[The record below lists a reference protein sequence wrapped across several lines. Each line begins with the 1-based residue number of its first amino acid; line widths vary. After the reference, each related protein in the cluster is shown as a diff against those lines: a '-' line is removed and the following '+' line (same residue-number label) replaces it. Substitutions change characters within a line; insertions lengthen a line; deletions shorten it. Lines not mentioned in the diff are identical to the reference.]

1 MSKCEKIELAITTIP
16 YITTSHK
23 NSAKIIFYLSAKMQ
37 SKELLPKL
45 GLFTTISIVVGAVI
59 GSGIF
64 KKPAL
69 MASELGSPE
78 LVILVWVIAGIITL
92 FGALSNAEVA
102 GLISETGGQYVY
114 FEKMYGKFFAFLY
127 GWSIFAV
134 IQTGSIASITYIFG
148 EYSQYF
154 DALRINYFLPE
165 SWKDFYL
172 YVPLLGKIF
181 FFHDLGIK
189 IVTITAILFLTAA
202 NYIGVVFGGVL
213 ANIFTWMKVFA
224 ISLLVFYGFM
234 YSGGSVVNFTLD
246 ATTTSYGQVG
256 SFAGFIAALSGA
268 FWAYDGWNNITYI
281 AGEVKNSQK
290 NIPLALI
297 FGSLIILAVYLI
309 INLAYLYVLPVEEMS
324 KSTLVAAD
332 VALKAI
338 GPIGAGLV
346 SAAVMISTFGTS
358 NGTIMVSA
366 RVYYAMSR
374 KNLFFKSIGEVH
386 PKYFTPANALV
397 VQAVWSCVLVMSGT
411 FDILTDMLIFV
422 SWIFYAAGA
431 YGVFILRKKMPEGHR
446 PYKVWGY
453 PYIPAIFVVFAMLF
467 VILTLKN
474 DIENYMSGQSH
485 IINSIFGIF
494 LVLSGTPF
502 YFYFKKKYG
511 ELVIDKDV
519 DLKLEN
525 NDNTNV

>member
-1 MSKCEKIELAITTIP
+1 M
-16 YITTSHK
+16 
-23 NSAKIIFYLSAKMQ
+23 N
-37 SKELLPKL
+37 KESSLLPKL
-45 GLFTTISIVVGAVI
+45 GLFTTVSIVVGAVI

-69 MASELGSPE
+69 MASQLGSPE
-78 LVILVWVIAGIITL
+78 LLIFVWVLAGVITL

-102 GLISETGGQYVY
+102 GMISETGGQYVF

-127 GWSIFAV
+127 GWAIFAV

-154 DALRINYFLPE
+154 YLFRIDNFIPIEYV
-165 SWKDFYL
+165 DFYF
-172 YVPLLGKIF
+172 YIPLLGKIYPL
-181 FFHDLGIK
+181 HDIGVKL
-189 IVTITAILFLTAA
+189 VTISVILFLSIV
-202 NYIGVVFGGVL
+202 NYIGVVFGGIV
-213 ANIFTWMKVFA
+213 ANIFTWMKILA
-224 ISLLVFYGFM
+224 ILLLVYFGFM
-234 YSGGSVVNFTLD
+234 YSGGSVSNFTTD
-246 ATTTSYGQVG
+246 ASTTTYGSIG
-256 SFAGFIAALSGA
+256 SMAGFIAALSGA

-290 NIPLALI
+290 NIPLALTI
-297 FGSLIILAVYLI
+297 GALIILGIYIL
-309 INLAYLYVLPVEEMS
+309 INLAYIYVLPVEEMS

-332 VALKAI
+332 VALRSI

-366 RVYYAMSR
+366 RVYYAMS
-374 KNLFFKSIGEVH
+374 KNNLFFKSIGEVH
-386 PKYFTPANALV
+386 PRFLTPANALIL
-397 VQAVWSCVLVMSGT
+397 QAVWTCVLVISGT

-431 YGVFILRKKMPEGHR
+431 YGLFVLRKKMPDVAR

-453 PYIPAIFVVFAMLF
+453 PYVPAIFVIFATLF
-467 VILTLKN
+467 VILTIYS
-474 DIENYMSGQSH
+474 DIVNYIEGKTE

-494 LVLSGTPF
+494 LVLLGIPF
-502 YFYFKKKYG
+502 YFYFKNKHKS
-511 ELVIDKDV
+511 LA
-519 DLKLEN
+519 N
-525 NDNTNV
+525 